1 LKKVVSLSDAEI
13 KQEIKNICV
22 NVKGKNMKIAVAT
35 DFIGSTGSPERPL
48 RFIAEGGFTH
58 LHWCHQWCTDF
69 LYSKYEM
76 AEYKRML
83 KEFGL
88 TLLDIHGSAGHEKLW
103 YATEEYRRKSG
114 VELVIN
120 RIEMLSEL
128 EAEEGGT
135 LMMHFP
141 VCKFDSTPERKA
153 EVRTLLDCCKR
164 SLDEIMPVLEK
175 HNRCIA
181 LENMWGDNWETLNEM
196 LDLYPAERIGICYD
210 SGHAN
215 GNVHKQMD
223 HLEARKDRL
232 EALHLH
238 DNNGEGDQHQPPFY
252 GTVDWE
258 RLAQIIGTSSYQT
271 RPVSFELSIGNT
283 PAFNPDLA
291 WEAQPDENVRNFIHD
306 AYERCAKFTAMVEQ
320 YRKG

>member
-1 LKKVVSLSDAEI
+1 
-13 KQEIKNICV
+13 
-22 NVKGKNMKIAVAT
+22 MKIAVAT
-35 DFIGSTGSPERPL
+35 DYIGSTGSPERPL
-48 RFIAEGGFTH
+48 RLLAEAGFTH

-76 AEYKRML
+76 AEYKRLL
-83 KEFGL
+83 KELDL
-88 TLLDIHGSAGHEKLW
+88 TLLDIHGSQGREKCW
-103 YATEEYRRKSG
+103 YSLEEYQRKSG

-120 RIEMLSEL
+120 RIEMMTEL
-128 EAEEGGT
+128 EAAEGGAV
-135 LMMHFP
+135 MMHFP
-141 VCKFDSTPERKA
+141 VIQSNHTRENIAHIQKQMDAFRK
-153 EVRTLLDCCKR
+153 T
-164 SLDEIMPVLEK
+164 LDELMPVLEK
-175 HNRCIA
+175 HNRKIA
-181 LENMWGDNWETLNEM
+181 LENMWS
-196 LDLYPAERIGICYD
+196 DLWITMREILTEYPAERIGICYD

>member
-1 LKKVVSLSDAEI
+1 
-13 KQEIKNICV
+13 
-22 NVKGKNMKIAVAT
+22 MKIAIAT

-48 RFIAEGGFTH
+48 RFAAEAGFTH

-69 LYSKYEM
+69 LYSKHEM

-88 TLLDIHGSAGHEKLW
+88 TLLDIHGSAGQEKLW
-103 YATEEYRRKSG
+103 YAEEEYRRKSG

-141 VCKFDSTPERKA
+141 IYNVNTTPEQKIRIN
-153 EVRTLLDCCKR
+153 RLLDCCKR

-181 LENMWGDNWETLNEM
+181 LENMWTDTWETLNEM
-196 LDLYPAERIGICYD
+196 LDAYPAERIGICYD

-215 GNVHKQMD
+215 SIGRKQMD
-223 HLEARKDRL
+223 DLEKRKERL

-252 GTVDWE
+252 GNVDWE

-271 RPVSFELSIGNT
+271 RPVSFELAMSNT
-283 PAFNPDLA
+283 PFFNHDLD
-291 WEAQPDENVRNFIHD
+291 WGSQSDEDVRKFITD

-320 YRKG
+320 YRNAK